1 MGLGVSCS
9 SSSSCFGS
17 SSGRSQL
24 IIHPDNNS
32 GGPVFCLQFYCW
44 RAEPPLV
51 TFWHHFRC
59 GDDMAF
65 ILTAITAS
73 DACVR
78 VCPVWTRMWMWM
90 SFGAP
95 NDGDDDD
102 DDDDL
107 LRPSECPPTVREC
120 GCCVR
125 DAFTSLTW
133 MLQRIFGHPKH
144 QHTRTG
150 HRMHDKHTYT
160 THWGGP
166 GHADAGQKKK
176 QPGTE
181 TCCVVG
187 SKTKKCPWHL
197 IHAALMRTETEWS
210 CSLAPN
216 RHSGTKSADFRDI
229 TICF

>member
-1 MGLGVSCS
+1 
-9 SSSSCFGS
+9 
-17 SSGRSQL
+17 
-24 IIHPDNNS
+24 
-32 GGPVFCLQFYCW
+32 
-44 RAEPPLV
+44 
-51 TFWHHFRC
+51 
-59 GDDMAF
+59 
-65 ILTAITAS
+65 
-73 DACVR
+73 
-78 VCPVWTRMWMWM
+78 MWM

-150 HRMHDKHTYT
+150 HRTHDKHTYT

-216 RHSGTKSADFRDI
+216 RHSGTKSSELRDI
-229 TICF
+229 TIYFFKEILNLNFFHPFFIYFVLHSLEITQKTLEKPFLLNHFFYFIF